1 MKIKYFAIPLT
12 AALLLFGC
20 KHQEAETVDEA
31 PWEEPETV
39 VVEEE
44 QPVVEVE
51 RVPVLQKAKPAKSS
65 ASGKTSQTSST
76 SKTST
81 ASKNTKAETIYVE
94 TDGAQGRVWG
104 HVTMN
109 GDRGTGTIHDW
120 DENTW
125 AVNVTRHGDELFAVD
140 QNSRLY
146 VFKLNVNKNVNRN
159 QRPEGT
165 GISSTKEIIER
176 LK

>member
-1 MKIKYFAIPLT
+1 MKISYALIPMLALALMAGCKQNTNQAEAPTPVVSDEFAVANDAPESAPVELVPVIRKAKQATPAKPVATPAKTTQEKSTT
-12 AALLLFGC
+12 AAPLKGTL
-20 KHQEAETVDEA
+20 
-31 PWEEPETV
+31 
-39 VVEEE
+39 
-44 QPVVEVE
+44 
-51 RVPVLQKAKPAKSS
+51 
-65 ASGKTSQTSST
+65 
-76 SKTST
+76 
-81 ASKNTKAETIYVE
+81 YVE

-146 VFKLNVNKNVNRN
+146 VFKLKQNKT
-159 QRPEGT
+159 QE
-165 GISSTKEIIER
+165 
-176 LK
+176 